1 MLGRC
6 GRQASR
12 LLPRPVAARLP
23 SLQWQRMVS
32 SSRDG
37 QQSLLTAPL
46 EQADPSVYNIL
57 QKEKKRQQ
65 HFINLIPSENFTS
78 QAVLDALGS
87 VMQNKYSEGYPGAR
101 YYGGNEHID
110 ESERLCQQRALE
122 TFRLSPEDWGVNV
135 QPLSGSPANLYAISA
150 LLNTHDRLMGLD
162 LPHGGHLSHGYQ
174 TPTKKISFI
183 SKYFETLPYRLDEST
198 GLIDYESLEKQ
209 ALLYRPKLIIAGTSA
224 YSRLIDYPRMRQ
236 IADNAGAYLM
246 SDMAHISGLV
256 AAGVI
261 PSPFAHSDVVTTTTH
276 KSLRGPRGAMIFYR
290 KGVRRTD
297 KKGNPEMYDLE
308 GPINASVFPGHQG
321 GPHNHTITALAVALQ
336 QAKSPEFK
344 TYQET
349 VLANAKSLAERLG
362 GSTSS
367 GGLGYNI
374 VSGGTD
380 NHLVLVDLKNRGV
393 DGARVERV
401 LELCG
406 VASNKNTVPGD
417 RSALKPGGLRLG
429 TPAMT
434 TRGFQPEDFRRVADI
449 VDRAVTITQK
459 LDKSAKES
467 AASKGVKNPNTV
479 KAFLEFV
486 GNGEEIAEIV
496 QLRQEVED
504 WAGTSKQAR
513 LQLPPALKPKSL
525 RIEPL
530 FRKTNATQIYVYPI
544 KSLRGVP
551 LSSAQA
557 TRTGLEYDRRFMLL
571 KVIHSESEGAKG
583 KTTLKN
589 MHLPH
594 FPEMSLFKT
603 ELFEPGSDDKDDKV
617 RIRVTHYSPSSES
630 SEQVHGTG
638 HGKEEEALDV
648 PINPDTRDLEE
659 LAVVMHSSPTK
670 GYNMGPKYNRWF
682 SERFG
687 YEVVLVYLGNSKG
700 RVVLGTFAPGKHVA
714 HKNQRGLGLGL
725 AVALLSVVLGVLYI
739 AFTVMTLSPSVFD
752 FAAAGFL
759 GRRGGIGATVAV
771 GALLPALA
779 VLKRMSTKDERITF
793 ADAAPY
799 MVVSE
804 TSVANVTARLEGE
817 EMDVTKFRA
826 NIVVSGAE
834 TAFEEDF
841 WAELVIGDSQV
852 RLLLTANCVRCR
864 SLDVDYD
871 TGKMGTGES
880 GKVLKKLMTDRR
892 VDTGAK
898 YSPVFGRYGF
908 LEGQLESKMV
918 RVGDEV
924 IVARNMKERAIYGK
938 HPEIQQKSWLHHLNF
953 IFPSSAYSLLLGIAM
968 DQVRRKDTTKGPPL
982 RILSLDGGGVR
993 GYSMLILLQE
1003 LMHRIYVEIEGKPPR
1018 RDQIPKPC
1026 DYFDLIAGTGT
1037 GGLIALMLG
1046 RLRLDLET
1054 CKDVYVRMTRRV
1066 FETDK
1071 TFAGIPFR
1079 STLFKASKLE
1089 EAIRECV
1096 REHTIYETEGND
1108 STSPT
1113 SPTYAPFSPNFSTT
1127 SIPQRSGSR
1136 ASQSTTHSG
1145 INNRS
1150 SAFINGLRWG
1160 NPDAL
1165 LYDNRENRTK
1175 TAVTAV
1181 YRGTPKNGNSV
1192 LLRSYDSRKE
1202 PAPEQYC
1209 TIWQAGR
1216 ATSATGLAFKP
1227 IQIGQHYFIDEG
1239 AGTYNPAPEV
1249 LDEAAVNEWPGREI
1263 GVFISVGTGKRPP
1276 DTNNRQHEWWE
1287 NFFGDALGTF
1297 AEARRR
1303 LISKIEGCEDIHH
1316 AMLREHLPKRG
1327 VSKDNYYRL
1336 NVEVGV
1342 GEFGMNEWHR
1352 LADISTNT
1360 RRYLS
1365 RPDVKKMILD
1375 ASVKFAKIERMHRR
1389 LEARTAAGHD
1399 PVNSTLVEDDHSS
1412 LEPSPRLS
1420 VTSPNSQA
1428 GPPPLPANTFE
1439 LPAELPGDLTLYQPN
1454 DDKLPMHPT
1463 PQDSIRPSPGR
1474 TSGSDLHLSSNEHS
1488 RPPSQAYS
1496 PPRLSFER
1504 AGPPPVPPKTPIP
1517 YPDPAELGGIPM
1529 PMPNP
1534 GSGLHPVHAANAP
1547 AIATGRPAPPYPVD
1561 EPPPVVN
1568 KLRKPSYQVRDYSA

>member
-12 LLPRPVAARLP
+12 LLPRPVSARPP
-23 SLQWQRMVS
+23 SVQWQRMVS

-110 ESERLCQQRALE
+110 EAERLCQQRALE
-122 TFRLSPEDWGVNV
+122 TFRLSPEEWGVNV

-297 KKGNPEMYDLE
+297 KKGNQEMYDLE

-336 QAKSPEFK
+336 QAQSTEFK

-449 VDRAVTITQK
+449 VDRAVTITQR
-459 LDKSAKES
+459 LDKLAKES

-479 KAFLEFV
+479 KAFLEYV
-486 GNGEEIAEIV
+486 GNGEEISEIV

-504 WAGTSKQAR
+504 WAGTFNLPWAKEPCLPSNQSTSKQAR
-513 LQLPPALKPKSL
+513 LQLLTAPDLSAVASGLFFEISL
-525 RIEPL
+525 DPSLVLVLL
-530 FRKTNATQIYVYPI
+530 FSGMIYLLPHCKITSSLLQYISLPSTKMKVSQIYVYPI

-551 LSSAQA
+551 LSSAQV
-557 TRTGLEYDRRFMLL
+557 TRTGFEYDRRFMLL
-571 KVIHSESEGAKG
+571 KVIPSDSKDAKG
-583 KTTLKN
+583 EKTLKN
-589 MHLPH
+589 MHVPH
-594 FPEMSLFKT
+594 FPEMSLFRT
-603 ELFEPGSDDKDDKV
+603 ELLEPGSGDKE
-617 RIRVTHYSPSSES
+617 RISVTYHPPGSES
-630 SEQVHGTG
+630 AEQVNETG
-638 HGKEEEALDV
+638 YGKEERALDI
-648 PINPDTRDLEE
+648 PLHPDTRGLEQ
-659 LAVVMHSSPTK
+659 LAIVMHRSPTK
-670 GYNMGPKYNRWF
+670 GYNMGTKYNEWF

-687 YEVVLVYLGNSKG
+687 YDVVLAYLGDGNG
-700 RVVLGTFAPGKHVA
+700 RAVLGTFAPGKHVA
-714 HKNQRGLGLGL
+714 HKNQKQGLDLGFV
-725 AVALLSVVLGVLYI
+725 AALLVVISVLYI
-739 AFTVMTLSPSVFD
+739 ALTMTTLSPPRFD
-752 FAAAGFL
+752 FVAADFF
-759 GRRGGIGATVAV
+759 GRRDGIAV
-771 GALLPALA
+771 MVTLGALLPALLF
-779 VLKRMSTKDERITF
+779 LKRQSTKDERITF
-793 ADAAPY
+793 ADTAPY
-799 MVVSE
+799 MVVSD
-804 TSVANVTARLEGE
+804 TSVANVTNRMEGE
-817 EMDVTKFRA
+817 EMDVRKFRA

-841 WAELVIGDSQV
+841 WAELVIGDAQV

-864 SLDVDYD
+864 SLDVDYE

-908 LEGQLESKMV
+908 LEGQSDLKRV

-924 IVARNMKERAIYGK
+924 IVARNMKERAIY
-938 HPEIQQKSWLHHLNF
+938 
-953 IFPSSAYSLLLGIAM
+953 
-968 DQVRRKDTTKGPPL
+968 
-982 RILSLDGGGVR
+982 DGGG
-993 GYSMLILLQE
+993 E

-1145 INNRS
+1145 MNNRS

-1202 PAPEQYC
+1202 PAPEQHC

-1287 NFFGDALGTF
+1287 DFFGDALGTF

-1316 AMLREHLPKRG
+1316 AMLREHLPKRS
-1327 VSKDNYYRL
+1327 VNKDNYYRL

-1389 LEARTAAGHD
+1389 LEAHTAAGHD
-1399 PVNSTLVEDDHSS
+1399 PVNSTLMEDDHSS
-1412 LEPSPRLS
+1412 LAPSPRLS
-1420 VTSPNSQA
+1420 VTSPTSQT
-1428 GPPPLPANTFE
+1428 GPPPPPANTFE
-1439 LPAELPGDLTLYQPN
+1439 LPAELPGDFTPYQPN

-1463 PQDSIRPSPGR
+1463 PQDSIRPAPGR
-1474 TSGSDLHLSSNEHS
+1474 TSGSDLHLSSNEPS

-1496 PPRLSFER
+1496 PPRLSFEH

-1517 YPDPAELGGIPM
+1517 YPDTAELGGIPM
-1529 PMPNP
+1529 PMPNH
-1534 GSGLHPVHAANAP
+1534 GLGLHPAHATNAP
-1547 AIATGRPAPPYPVD
+1547 VSAAGRPAPPYPVD